1 MRATNP
7 FAQVRGHTVASNANL
22 TSAPR
27 APPRASPSRRLS
39 PGCRRRSINA
49 ARPPVC
55 RGQTGACAAG
65 TGLAQ
70 ARVQHLAIIRG
81 SGPWSGRPDVWAR
94 GGARRAK
101 QHRTLFTP
109 SCTILMSTRLDS
121 DGGTERETEPGSREV
136 GWRAVPGRTTKMR

>member
-27 APPRASPSRRLS
+27 APPTPRAPRASPSRRLS

-94 GGARRAK
+94 GARRAK

-121 DGGTERETEPGSREV
+121 DRL
-136 GWRAVPGRTTKMR
+136 TTMTTLTYP

>member
-1 MRATNP
+1 VRATNP

-27 APPRASPSRRLS
+27 APPSAEGISLEAAVARLS
-39 PGCRRRSINA
+39 PPLNQRA
-49 ARPPVC
+49 ARPCVAAK
-55 RGQTGACAAG
+55 RGRAQP
-65 TGLAQ
+65 AQ

-94 GGARRAK
+94 GARRAK

-109 SCTILMSTRLDS
+109 SCTILNF
-121 DGGTERETEPGSREV
+121 
-136 GWRAVPGRTTKMR
+136 

>member
-49 ARPPVC
+49 ARPCVAAK
-55 RGQTGACAAG
+55 RGRAQP
-65 TGLAQ
+65 AQ

-94 GGARRAK
+94 GARRAK

-121 DGGTERETEPGSREV
+121 DRL
-136 GWRAVPGRTTKMR
+136 TTMTTLTYP